1 MMKSKQSNAVDLYLK
16 HTPKQIRDLMII
28 IRSIIWE
35 TIPDVEET
43 IKFTVPFYSRQGL
56 LCYLNPAKKRDGI
69 YIGFAKGYLMSDE
82 SRIFSG
88 KNLKQIRHI
97 EFRKSSE
104 INKKLLQ
111 EYLEEAMMLN
121 ELQRDTFSIK

>member
-1 MMKSKQSNAVDLYLK
+1 MKQKKSNDVDLYLRQ
-16 HTPKQIRDLMII
+16 TPKLLRYLMIEV
-28 IRSIIWE
+28 RAIIWM

-56 LCYLNPAKKRDGI
+56 LCYLSPLKKKDGI

-82 SRIFSG
+82 SGIFTG

-97 EFRKSSE
+97 EFRKSSD
-104 INKKLLQ
+104 IKKKMLR

-121 ELQRDTFSIK
+121 ELKRDLFLIK